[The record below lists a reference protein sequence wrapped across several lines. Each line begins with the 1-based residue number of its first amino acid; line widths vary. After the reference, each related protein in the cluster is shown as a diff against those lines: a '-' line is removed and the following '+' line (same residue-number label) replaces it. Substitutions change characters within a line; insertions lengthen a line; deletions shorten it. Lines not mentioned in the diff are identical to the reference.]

1 MIAEEVLPESQCGFR
16 AGRST
21 IDMIFTLRQ
30 QQEKAIEQNQPLY
43 MIFVYF
49 SKASDTVDRETLWKV
64 LNLYGCPEK
73 VVLIIKLFH
82 KGMTGAVRIAG
93 DTGERFTINHG
104 VKQGCVLA
112 PTLYSL
118 YLAAVLETMCTNLNL
133 GVFIKTRTDG
143 KLFNLARLRASIKTR
158 EICVTELLFADD
170 SALVATDPNVIQEIA
185 DRLSCA
191 ARHFGMK
198 INVSK
203 PELLYQPPI
212 QTTYMQ

>member
-1 MIAEEVLPESQCGFR
+1 
-16 AGRST
+16 
-21 IDMIFTLRQ
+21 MIFTLRQ
-30 QQEKAIEQNQPLY
+30 QQEKAIKQNQPLY
-43 MIFVYF
+43 IIFVYF

-82 KGMTGAVRIAG
+82 EGMTGAVRIAG

-112 PTLYSL
+112 NPLFSL
-118 YLAAVLETMCTNLNL
+118 SMCTNLNL

-143 KLFNLARLRASIKTR
+143 KLFNLARLRAFTKTR